1 MTLVKKI
8 LSYYA
13 LPMYIM
19 VRPFYGFY
27 AMKYEKKGTL
37 RLAIINFLMV
47 SLSLSITAQYAS
59 ITVIPRNPM
68 TVNSLFDFISLVV
81 AVLLFCTSNWAVTS
95 LSDGEGRFKDII
107 MAVGY
112 AMTPIVITFIPA
124 AILSNFLTADEGAFY
139 FMIINVAVFWFA
151 VLVFAGLI
159 TVHNYTATK
168 AIATVFLT
176 FIALLIIVFLITL
189 LFTLWQQ
196 LVIFVTSLYTEI
208 AFRV

>member
-1 MTLVKKI
+1 MTAVKKV

-19 VRPFYGFY
+19 VRPFNGFY

-47 SLSLSITAQYAS
+47 SLSLSVTAQYAS

>member
-1 MTLVKKI
+1 
-8 LSYYA
+8 
-13 LPMYIM
+13 
-19 VRPFYGFY
+19 
-27 AMKYEKKGTL
+27 
-37 RLAIINFLMV
+37 LAIINFLMV
-47 SLSLSITAQYAS
+47 SLSLSVTAQYAS

>member
-1 MTLVKKI
+1 
-8 LSYYA
+8 
-13 LPMYIM
+13 M
-19 VRPFYGFY
+19 VRPFNGFY

-124 AILSNFLTADEGAFY
+124 AILSNFLTAEEGAFY

-151 VLVFAGLI
+151 VLVFAGLV